1 MKEVKQTGRFVVVFV
16 AQLTRACI
24 ERIIQASYRFNL
36 HTKYIAE
43 KKTEKKRSINIHPQE
58 IPAIC
63 KYWSNRTSN
72 LVSGVPSL
80 PPSREGPGDEVAGQD
95 GKKES
100 SWKMKYLLHFYN
112 KYIKTIVT
120 NIEYF
125 PPAPSADILFVSKEC
140 NPPPYALH
148 TPWSPDCMT
157 RGERIS

>member
-80 PPSREGPGDEVAGQD
+80 PPSREGPGEEVAGQD

-100 SWKMKYLLHFYN
+100 S
-112 KYIKTIVT
+112 
-120 NIEYF
+120 
-125 PPAPSADILFVSKEC
+125 
-140 NPPPYALH
+140 
-148 TPWSPDCMT
+148 
-157 RGERIS
+157 